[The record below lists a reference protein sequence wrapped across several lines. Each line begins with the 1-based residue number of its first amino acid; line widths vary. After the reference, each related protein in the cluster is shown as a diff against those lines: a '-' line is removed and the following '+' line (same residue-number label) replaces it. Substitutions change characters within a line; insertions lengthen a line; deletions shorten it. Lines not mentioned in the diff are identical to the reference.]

1 MERSETRQG
10 GAKSIARTSG
20 FAYFGV
26 SAVAGAA
33 SLLFLLMNR
42 THGGPLIKEI
52 KPAALIGWKNIAYG
66 EIRKHGQPIPLYD
79 CPLDRG
85 VTDAAER
92 GGFTVTRHE
101 VTLYG
106 LCAEC
111 AAERDEA
118 GSGAG
123 QP

>member
-1 MERSETRQG
+1 MYRAVGALERSGWLERVG
-10 GAKSIARTSG
+10 ERAGSALFSVCPASG
-20 FAYFGV
+20 THHHHVVCDGCGRV
-26 SAVAGAA
+26 SA
-33 SLLFLLMNR
+33 L
-42 THGGPLIKEI
+42 
-52 KPAALIGWKNIAYG
+52 
-66 EIRKHGQPIPLYD
+66 D